1 MCRFCAN
8 RSTPR
13 LSTLCCLYGER
24 VPRKPRTWTEDGIY
38 HLFSRGSNR
47 QAIFLVEPDYRD
59 FAGLL
64 DEALRLR
71 AIDVFA
77 WALMPNHWHLM
88 ARSPAGGLSTLMQR
102 VNHRHALRF
111 DKRWGRRAHVFE
123 NRFGAVLQETEEQLL
138 WTLRYVVRN
147 PVEAGLC
154 ASPVDARW
162 TSFAATA
169 GRETAPAY
177 LRVDEILGLFGGDV
191 RTARRRYEEF
201 VVDPSLEA
209 PVGSVAVGQMHAVAA

>member
-1 MCRFCAN
+1 M
-8 RSTPR
+8 
-13 LSTLCCLYGER
+13 
-24 VPRKPRTWTEDGIY
+24 PRKPRAWTESGIY

-47 QAIFLVEPDYRD
+47 QAIFLAEPDYHD

-64 DEALRLR
+64 DEALSRM

-111 DKRWGRRAHVFE
+111 DKRWGRRAHLFE
-123 NRFGAVLQETEEQLL
+123 NRFGAVLQETEDQLL

-154 ASPVDARW
+154 ASPADARW
-162 TSFAATA
+162 TSFAATV
-169 GRETAPAY
+169 GRAPVPAY
-177 LRVDEILGLFGGDV
+177 LRVDEILGMFGPDPQ
-191 RTARRRYEEF
+191 TARGRYLEF
-201 VVDPSLEA
+201 VLDPSPGARVSPSGLELIQA
-209 PVGSVAVGQMHAVAA
+209 WAA